1 MSEFKCLFCPR
12 TFASRNRLT
21 QHMNTC
27 VDSAEIAPI
36 VVKQPA
42 PIRNISKLP
51 KLKQKEYNKSKKVE
65 INRDVSANKISF
77 KNIKFR
83 NVSKV
88 VKDNEINS
96 NLELYCTNAGPSGVT
111 NTDDL
116 SNSLANMSFELET
129 NNDNSNCFEL
139 DPADNLLEGLESSLQ
154 EYQEFSNGLLND
166 SAFTEEIQNSSD
178 DDELN
183 QKHDEFPNEAYADL
197 MLLVTKYKLS
207 NAAGNAIISFFN
219 KHSRHSKSPL
229 PKNIKQGKEF
239 MNNIKSNLSYK
250 KTKVLEL
257 DNTEYFLYHMDLISC
272 IESKLEIPDI
282 AQHLEFEYK
291 ELYKTTEV
299 YITFNIICKS
309 NIYFVLC

>member
-96 NLELYCTNAGPSGVT
+96 NLELYCTNASPSDVT

-183 QKHDEFPNEAYADL
+183 
-197 MLLVTKYKLS
+197 
-207 NAAGNAIISFFN
+207 
-219 KHSRHSKSPL
+219 
-229 PKNIKQGKEF
+229 
-239 MNNIKSNLSYK
+239 
-250 KTKVLEL
+250 
-257 DNTEYFLYHMDLISC
+257 
-272 IESKLEIPDI
+272 
-282 AQHLEFEYK
+282 
-291 ELYKTTEV
+291 
-299 YITFNIICKS
+299 
-309 NIYFVLC
+309 